1 MSDKPA
7 ADLADRARTTRV
19 VVIGGGIAG
28 LVAAWECA
36 RIGMPVTLL
45 EQAPRL
51 GGRIET
57 DELDGITVDLA
68 PEAFSLSAPAL
79 AGLLDEL
86 GLRAEVEPARDGSV
100 GVALATPGGPRVV
113 TLPPNR
119 AGIPANVWAEPVRR
133 LIGGRGVW
141 RAYLDRLRPPLTIGR
156 ERSLGAL
163 VRSRMGAHVRDRLVA
178 PLTLGT
184 WAVDPDRIDVD
195 LAVPGLSAALTRA
208 GSLAGAVGQ
217 LLPDDDAEA
226 RRPRRARLRGGLTQ
240 LVTALTER
248 LLLLDADLRVNARAD
263 SLTQTPDGWLVHL
276 APADPAEP
284 TGPAEPTDPAA
295 AGEPAPPLPADIV
308 VLAAGAATSAALV
321 RDHGIVLE
329 AAPLP
334 VRDVVTLVMDA
345 GTAASDGPATI
356 YPVPGAM
363 AAASVIDVGSAWAG
377 VRAHAGPGRRVL
389 RLTFDAAPADDA
401 TDLIARAAAD
411 AAQLWPGIGGVRAAA
426 QRRATLAPPASVLGH
441 DQRTAAT
448 RAAIGRRHGL
458 IAVGED
464 LAGGGVSAI
473 VADTLAEV
481 ERVRHDALWTRS

>member
-1 MSDKPA
+1 
-7 ADLADRARTTRV
+7 
-19 VVIGGGIAG
+19 
-28 LVAAWECA
+28 
-36 RIGMPVTLL
+36 
-45 EQAPRL
+45 
-51 GGRIET
+51 
-57 DELDGITVDLA
+57 
-68 PEAFSLSAPAL
+68 
-79 AGLLDEL
+79 
-86 GLRAEVEPARDGSV
+86 
-100 GVALATPGGPRVV
+100 
-113 TLPPNR
+113 
-119 AGIPANVWAEPVRR
+119 
-133 LIGGRGVW
+133 
-141 RAYLDRLRPPLTIGR
+141 
-156 ERSLGAL
+156 
-163 VRSRMGAHVRDRLVA
+163 
-178 PLTLGT
+178 
-184 WAVDPDRIDVD
+184 VD

-217 LLPDDDAEA
+217 LLPDDAA
-226 RRPRRARLRGGLTQ
+226 TRGPRRARLRGGLTQ

-248 LLLLDADLRVNARAD
+248 LLLLDADLRVNHRARG
-263 SLTQTPDGWLVHL
+263 LTRTPDGWLVHL
-276 APADPAEP
+276 DPADPRDEAELSAQES
-284 TGPAEPTDPAA
+284 AE
-295 AGEPAPPLPADIV
+295 PLPADIV

-441 DQRTAAT
+441 AQRTAAT

-481 ERVRHDALWTRS
+481 ERVRHEVLWTPPSTRPSSGTAP

>member
-36 RIGMPVTLL
+36 RIGMPVTLI
-45 EQAPRL
+45 EQQPRL

-86 GLRAEVEPARDGSV
+86 ELRTEVEPARDGSV
-100 GVALATPGGPRVV
+100 AVALATPGGPRVV

-119 AGIPANVWAEPVRR
+119 AGIPANVWAEPVRA
-133 LIGGRGVW
+133 LVGGRGVW

-163 VRSRMGAHVRDRLVA
+163 VRSRMGARLRERLVA

-184 WAVDPDRIDVD
+184 WGVDPDQIDVD

-217 LLPDDDAEA
+217 LLPDDDAAA
-226 RRPRRARLRGGLTQ
+226 RGPRRARLRGGLTQ

-248 LLLLDADLRVNARAD
+248 LLLLDADLRVNHRARG
-263 SLTQTPDGWLVHL
+263 LTRTPDGWLVHL
-276 APADPAEP
+276 DPADLRDEAELSSAQESAEP
-284 TGPAEPTDPAA
+284 LA
-295 AGEPAPPLPADIV
+295 ADIV
-308 VLAAGAATSAALV
+308 VLAGGAASGAALL
-321 RDHGIVLE
+321 REHGIVLE

-345 GTAASDGPATI
+345 GTAASGGPSTI

-363 AAASVIDVGSAWAG
+363 AAASVIDVGSAWSG
-377 VRAHAGPGRRVL
+377 VHAQAGPDRRVFRVTL
-389 RLTFDAAPADDA
+389 DASPTDDA
-401 TDLIARAAAD
+401 TEIVARAAAD
-411 AAQLWPGIGGVRAAA
+411 VTRLWPGVGHVRAATH
-426 QRRATLAPPASVLGH
+426 RRARLAPPASVLGH
-441 DQRTAAT
+441 AERSAAT
-448 RAAIGRRHGL
+448 RAAIGRRHGGL

-464 LAGGGVSAI
+464 LAGGGVSGI

-481 ERVRHDALWTRS
+481 ERVRHDVLWTRS

>member
-36 RIGMPVTLL
+36 RIGMPVTLI
-45 EQAPRL
+45 EQQPRL

-86 GLRAEVEPARDGSV
+86 ELRTEVEPAREGSV
-100 GVALATPGGPRVV
+100 AVALATPGGPRVV

-119 AGIPANVWAEPVRR
+119 AGIPANVWAEPVRA
-133 LIGGRGVW
+133 LVGGRGVW

-163 VRSRMGAHVRDRLVA
+163 VRSRMGARLRERLVA

-184 WAVDPDRIDVD
+184 WGVDPDQIDVD

-217 LLPDDDAEA
+217 LLPDDDAAA
-226 RRPRRARLRGGLTQ
+226 RGPRRARLRGGLTQ

-248 LLLLDADLRVNARAD
+248 LLLLDADLRVNHRARG
-263 SLTQTPDGWLVHL
+263 LTRTPDGWLVHL
-276 APADPAEP
+276 DPADPRDEADLSSAQES
-284 TGPAEPTDPAA
+284 
-295 AGEPAPPLPADIV
+295 AGPLPADIV
-308 VLAAGAATSAALV
+308 VLAGGAASGAALL
-321 RDHGIVLE
+321 REHGIVLE
-329 AAPLP
+329 PAPLP

-345 GTAASDGPATI
+345 GTAVSDGPSTI

-363 AAASVIDVGSAWAG
+363 AAASVIDVGSAWSG
-377 VRAHAGPGRRVL
+377 VHAQARPDRRVFRVTL
-389 RLTFDAAPADDA
+389 DASPTDDA
-401 TDLIARAAAD
+401 TEIVARAAAD
-411 AAQLWPGIGGVRAAA
+411 VTRLWPGIGHVRAATH
-426 QRRATLAPPASVLGH
+426 RRARLAPPASVLGH
-441 DQRTAAT
+441 AERSAAT
-448 RAAIGRRHGL
+448 RAAIGRRHGGL

-464 LAGGGVSAI
+464 LAGGGVSGI

-481 ERVRHDALWTRS
+481 ERVRHDVLWTRS

>member
-36 RIGMPVTLL
+36 RIGMPVTLI
-45 EQAPRL
+45 EQQPRL

-86 GLRAEVEPARDGSV
+86 ELRSEVEPARDGSV
-100 GVALATPGGPRVV
+100 AVALATPGGPRVV

-119 AGIPANVWAEPVRR
+119 AGIPANVWAEPVRA
-133 LIGGRGVW
+133 LVGGRGVW

-163 VRSRMGAHVRDRLVA
+163 VRSRMGARLRERLVA

-184 WAVDPDRIDVD
+184 WGVDPDQIDVD

-217 LLPDDDAEA
+217 LLPDDDAAA
-226 RRPRRARLRGGLTQ
+226 RGPRRARLRGGLTQ

-248 LLLLDADLRVNARAD
+248 LLLLDADLRVNHRARG
-263 SLTQTPDGWLVHL
+263 LTRTPDGWLVHL
-276 APADPAEP
+276 DPADPRDEAELSSAQESAEP
-284 TGPAEPTDPAA
+284 LA
-295 AGEPAPPLPADIV
+295 ADIV
-308 VLAAGAATSAALV
+308 VLAGGAASGAALL
-321 RDHGIVLE
+321 REHGIVLE

-345 GTAASDGPATI
+345 GTAASGGPSTI

-363 AAASVIDVGSAWAG
+363 AAASVIDVGSAWSG
-377 VRAHAGPGRRVL
+377 VHAQAGPDRRVFRVTL
-389 RLTFDAAPADDA
+389 DASPTDDA
-401 TDLIARAAAD
+401 TEIVARAAAD
-411 AAQLWPGIGGVRAAA
+411 VTRLWPGIGHVRAATH
-426 QRRATLAPPASVLGH
+426 RRARLAPPASVLGH
-441 DQRTAAT
+441 AERSAAT
-448 RAAIGRRHGL
+448 RAAIGRRHGGL

-464 LAGGGVSAI
+464 LAGGGVSGI

-481 ERVRHDALWTRS
+481 ERVRHDVLWTRS

>member
-36 RIGMPVTLL
+36 RIGMPVTLI
-45 EQAPRL
+45 EQQPRL

-86 GLRAEVEPARDGSV
+86 ELRSEVEPARDGSV
-100 GVALATPGGPRVV
+100 AVALATPGGPRVV

-119 AGIPANVWAEPVRR
+119 AGIPANVWAEPVRA
-133 LIGGRGVW
+133 LVGGRGVW

-163 VRSRMGAHVRDRLVA
+163 VRSRMGARLRDRLVA

-184 WAVDPDRIDVD
+184 WGVDPDQIDVD

-217 LLPDDDAEA
+217 LLPDDAAA
-226 RRPRRARLRGGLTQ
+226 RGPRRARLRGGLTQ

-248 LLLLDADLRVNARAD
+248 LLLLDADLRVNHRARG
-263 SLTQTPDGWLVHL
+263 LTRTPDGWLVHL
-276 APADPAEP
+276 DPADPRDEAELSSAQES
-284 TGPAEPTDPAA
+284 AE
-295 AGEPAPPLPADIV
+295 PLPADIV
-308 VLAAGAATSAALV
+308 VLAGGAASGAALL
-321 RDHGIVLE
+321 REHGIVLE

-345 GTAASDGPATI
+345 GTAASDGPSTI

-363 AAASVIDVGSAWAG
+363 AAASVIDVGSAWSG
-377 VRAHAGPGRRVL
+377 VHAQAGPDRRVFRVTL
-389 RLTFDAAPADDA
+389 DASPTDDA
-401 TDLIARAAAD
+401 TEIVARAAAD
-411 AAQLWPGIGGVRAAA
+411 VTRLWPGIGHVRAATH
-426 QRRATLAPPASVLGH
+426 RRARLAPPASVLGH
-441 DQRTAAT
+441 AERSAAT
-448 RAAIGRRHGL
+448 RAAIGRRHGGL

-464 LAGGGVSAI
+464 LAGGGVSGI

-481 ERVRHDALWTRS
+481 ERVRHDVLWTRS